1 MATLQRIR
9 NHGGL
14 LVGIIFVA
22 LAAFLLGD
30 AFRSG
35 AFGNDTQVV
44 GEIDGN
50 KINII
55 DFQSKVDE
63 ISEVHKMSTGN
74 MQLDEQAMIQVR
86 NEVWRDYEYLMIM
99 EPACKSLGLAVT
111 ADELFDMVQ
120 GSNVHPAIQQMFT
133 DPQTG
138 QFNRSAIL
146 NFLRAL
152 DAGQVDQQQYLYWNY
167 LEKQIKRDRLVSK
180 YNVLVGKGMYVT
192 SLEAKNSLNEK
203 NTTVSFNYVK
213 LPYSLIADSTVNVS
227 NSDVKAYYNAHKEE
241 YKQESARNIEYV
253 TLPIIA
259 TEEDKAET
267 LAWIQEIR
275 DEFATA
281 SDNRQ
286 FVNINSDLSF
296 DGNYLKEQDVE
307 ENLREFAFTGNVG
320 DVFGPIEEGN
330 AYKLVKIDSRAS
342 LPDSVEAR
350 HILINPQTLGSLEAA
365 NALADSLKTLL
376 EKDSK
381 ASFADL
387 AQRYSEDTGSASKGG
402 NLGWFKRNQM
412 VKSFEDAAFNGDL
425 KKYYIVTSQ
434 FGVHLIQTTN
444 KGVAVQQVR
453 LAELVR
459 NIEPSAHTE
468 DAVYA
473 SASKLVTQ
481 KDADNFSNEVKELGL
496 NVRRATI
503 TEDQTSIAGL
513 EDSRSLVRA
522 AYKAEAEGELL
533 ADYEGTSIFKFGNS
547 FVIAHLTGI
556 QEKGYASLASMEPSL
571 RREVIKDKKAEMLAA
586 KVSGSDLNAIAA
598 NANASVLSEQNANFG
613 MYMLPT
619 LGVEPAVLGTAVSLP
634 EGKVSK
640 AVKGNAGI
648 YVLQNT
654 MVNKASAPA
663 DYAVYAEQ
671 AQLNAAY
678 AYRVNYQSFEVL
690 KEKVTIEDNRVR
702 FY

>member
-307 ENLREFAFTGNVG
+307 ENLREFAFTGSVG

-350 HILINPQTLGSLEAA
+350 HILINPQSLGSLEAA

-387 AQRYSEDTGSASKGG
+387 AQRYSEDTGSASNGG
-402 NLGWFKRNQM
+402 NVGWFKRNQM

-671 AQLNAAY
+671 AQLNAAH